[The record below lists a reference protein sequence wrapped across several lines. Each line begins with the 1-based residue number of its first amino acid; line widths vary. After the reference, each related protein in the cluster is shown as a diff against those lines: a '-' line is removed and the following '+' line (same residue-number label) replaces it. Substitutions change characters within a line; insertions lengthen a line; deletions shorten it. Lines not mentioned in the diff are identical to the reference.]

1 MLLCLKSIQ
10 KFSMLKLLRPILLK
24 FFSSSAVKQLIV
36 DLLRSICKQTSNELD
51 DHAVDYLE
59 HQLFPGR
66 NI

>member
-1 MLLCLKSIQ
+1 MLCLGSNTKI
-10 KFSMLKLLRPILLK
+10 FMLKLLKPILLK

-51 DHAVDYLE
+51 DQAVDFLE

-66 NI
+66 NL